1 MRVSVSMFLGLVA
14 SPLLATPM
22 EMPPAPPPPIAAAP
36 AQSIDSNVRHDV
48 VARLSDALR
57 NNYVFP
63 DIGEKAA
70 EKVGASLAAGEYDQ
84 LSDASSFAARLSSDV
99 AAIAHDKHLQV
110 FSQSAPPGPPPGAG
124 GDMPP
129 LAEAGVARADKLA
142 GGVGYIEVV
151 GFPPLNPWATTYH
164 SLESLRLAGGFACF
178 TVEKLRLSSA
188 TSWLSAPPA
197 STLAT

>member
-70 EKVGASLAAGEYDQ
+70 EKVGASLAADEYDQ
-84 LSDASSFAARLSSDV
+84 LFRREQL
-99 AAIAHDKHLQV
+99 
-110 FSQSAPPGPPPGAG
+110 
-124 GDMPP
+124 
-129 LAEAGVARADKLA
+129 
-142 GGVGYIEVV
+142 
-151 GFPPLNPWATTYH
+151 
-164 SLESLRLAGGFACF
+164 C
-178 TVEKLRLSSA
+178 SA
-188 TSWLSAPPA
+188 TFLGCRRNRP
-197 STLAT
+197 

>member
-1 MRVSVSMFLGLVA
+1 MFLGLVA
-14 SPLLATPM
+14 TPLLATPM
-22 EMPPAPPPPIAAAP
+22 EMPRAPRPPIAAAP

-99 AAIAHDKHLQV
+99 AAIAHDNTCRSSRRVLHPVRRRVRAATCRRLRNR
-110 FSQSAPPGPPPGAG
+110 GW
-124 GDMPP
+124 
-129 LAEAGVARADKLA
+129 LAQ
-142 GGVGYIEVV
+142 
-151 GFPPLNPWATTYH
+151 
-164 SLESLRLAGGFACF
+164 
-178 TVEKLRLSSA
+178 
-188 TSWLSAPPA
+188 TS
-197 STLAT
+197 